1 MGVMT
6 YSAVVLLFGMVI
18 GAIFANTIRAA
29 MQTVKAFFAY
39 LRNEAKVAVA
49 EPVDNASS

>member
-1 MGVMT
+1 MGIMT

-29 MQTVKAFFAY
+29 IQTVKGFWLY
-39 LRNEAKVAVA
+39 MRTEAKVAVA
-49 EPVDNASS
+49 EPVMPME